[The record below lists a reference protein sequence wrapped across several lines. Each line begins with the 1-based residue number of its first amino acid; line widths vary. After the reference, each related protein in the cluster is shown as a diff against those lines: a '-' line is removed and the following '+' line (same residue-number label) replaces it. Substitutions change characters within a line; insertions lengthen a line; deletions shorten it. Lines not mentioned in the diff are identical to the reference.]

1 MNKLFGTAKKKEEPK
16 PNINAPTLSETS
28 AKVYS
33 DKILRICSNQIMLY
47 RWTKEAKLSMERSR
61 NATKSLQR
69 SRKKWLQPKEQD

>member
-28 AKVYS
+28 AKVSFY
-33 DKILRICSNQIMLY
+33 KILRYHSNEILLC
-47 RWTKEAKLSMERSR
+47 RWTKEAKLSMEKSR

-69 SRKKWLQPKEQD
+69 SRKKWPQPKEQD